1 MKKQIMIVAL
11 TSLFATTYAT
21 ELNLQLNWDGASMV
35 QADATPTFRS
45 RPSAGI
51 SSNPM
56 PKPRPDSAQ
65 ALVTPAFQNPIH
77 PEDANAGS
85 NPTYDIKSSG
95 RYYLS
100 NDFKIPVT
108 TSGASFIRINA
119 DNVTLDMN
127 SKIIA
132 PHAGSTQTDLV
143 GIEVND
149 KDNIQILNGTIQCD
163 DTDSTP
169 TQRITTG
176 IDLGSSATN
185 YSIKV
190 HDVFVNRAL
199 TEGITCTN
207 ANDVSLERVSVNNCS
222 GSAAV
227 TGLSLTTCKNVV
239 LSDCEFN
246 RNTTSSGNC
255 KGISL
260 SGCED
265 GVFANVISSGNTTTS
280 TSNGD
285 IAIGIGLASSC
296 KNLVFLNCSASN
308 NASSGQSIDGTM
320 HSMGVEVN
328 ASPLNRFE
336 GCTANGNGG
345 SSGSD
350 NNVAGFHIIGAS
362 HSCEFVSCE
371 ASRNHAEQS
380 SATAPVANGFRVNGN
395 GAAINNLLFNDCV
408 ANYNEAGAT
417 SSDAAGFYF
426 SGLASSRI
434 LNCSA
439 NKNLADTTDAYGFF
453 FNQSSSTGN
462 SNNLISD
469 CRAKGNTASTADQN
483 AIGFYSTNGTNNRY
497 VKCKASGQ
505 SAAIATSTT
514 AGNGASG
521 FQLNTESRSQLI
533 NCEAV
538 GNATASDSTSFAYG
552 VYLSSATNCSVR
564 DCYLAY
570 NTAGSGKEFGL
581 YDGSTA
587 TSSLF
592 LSNVSVGHG
601 KCLTAVELNA
611 SMQWK
616 TTSTLP
622 DASQNFF
629 YNHAGTGSNPQN
641 MIHEIPK
648 WNLTT
653 LSTSVKLWEN
663 ISVY

>member
-1 MKKQIMIVAL
+1 MIVAL
-11 TSLFATTYAT
+11 ASLFVTTYAT
-21 ELNLQLNWDGASMV
+21 ELELQLNWDGASMV
-35 QADATPTFRS
+35 QTDAAPAFKN

-77 PEDANAGS
+77 PEDASASS
-85 NPTYDIKSSG
+85 NPAFDIKSSG

-127 SKIIA
+127 SKVIA
-132 PHAGSTQTDLV
+132 PHAGATQTNLV
-143 GIEVND
+143 GITVND
-149 KDNIQILNGTIQCD
+149 KDNVQILNGTIQCD

-176 IDLGSSATN
+176 ISLGSTATN

-190 HDVFVNRAL
+190 NDVFVNRAL
-199 TEGITCTN
+199 TNGITCTN
-207 ANDVSLERVSVNNCS
+207 ANDISLERVSVNNCS

-239 LSDCEFN
+239 LRDCEFN

-265 GVFANVISSGNTTTS
+265 GVFANVISSGNTTSS
-280 TSNGD
+280 TSDGD

-296 KNLVFLNCSASN
+296 KNLIFLNCSASN
-308 NASSGQSIDGTM
+308 NASSGQSSDSTM

-350 NNVAGFHIIGAS
+350 NNVAGFHVIGAS

-371 ASRNHAEQS
+371 ASRNYTEQS
-380 SATAPVANGFRVNGN
+380 SATSPITNGFRVNGN

-426 SGLASSRI
+426 SGLASSRV

-439 NKNLADTTDAYGFF
+439 NKNLADAADSYGFF
-453 FNQSSSTGN
+453 FNQSSSNGN

-469 CRAKGNTASTADQN
+469 CKAKGNTASTATKN
-483 AIGFYSTNGTNNRY
+483 AIGFYSTSGTNNRY
-497 VKCKASGQ
+497 VKCKSSGQ
-505 SAAIATSTT
+505 SAGAGSTSTE
-514 AGNGASG
+514 GSGGSG
-521 FQLNTESRSQLI
+521 FQLVSETRSQVV

-538 GNATASDSTSFAYG
+538 GNATSTHANAYAYG
-552 VYLSSATNCSVR
+552 IYLSSATNCSVR

-570 NTAGSGKEFGL
+570 NTAGASGKHFGL
-581 YDGSTA
+581 YDASTA

-592 LSNVSVGHG
+592 ISNVSVGHG
-601 KCLTAVELNA
+601 KCLTSVELNA

-616 TTSTLP
+616 TTSSIP
-622 DASQNFF
+622 DASQNYF
-629 YNHAGTGSNPQN
+629 YNHAGTSVNPQN
-641 MIHEIPK
+641 MVHEIPK

-663 ISVY
+663 VSIY